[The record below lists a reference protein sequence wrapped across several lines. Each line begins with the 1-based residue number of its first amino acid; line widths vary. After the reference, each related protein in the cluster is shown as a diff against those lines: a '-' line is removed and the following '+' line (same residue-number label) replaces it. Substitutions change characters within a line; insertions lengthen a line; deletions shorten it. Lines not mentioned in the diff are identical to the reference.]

1 MANHL
6 YYTLYLLVNMFL
18 FSYVVDALALTTQI
32 MLFLIFQYTYFMPL
46 VVSRRKL
53 SKNTTAVMYC
63 INCKT
68 MTPQHYIHC
77 DKCNTCNPVH
87 TNHYNIFNKCI
98 NDDEYTRYIFAL
110 RLVTSLNVFM
120 SFMLSFT
127 YWLFAPTF
135 FVHIFV
141 LKSTWIKDKSN
152 IYIG

>member
-1 MANHL
+1 MNHL
-6 YYTLYLLVNMFL
+6 YYTLYLIVHVFL
-18 FSYVVDALALTTQI
+18 LSYVIDVLSMTTQI

-46 VVSRRKL
+46 VSGYHKHKT
-53 SKNTTAVMYC
+53 STAVMYC
-63 INCKT
+63 MSCKT

-77 DKCNTCNPVH
+77 DKCKKCNPVH
-87 TNHYNIFNKCI
+87 MNHYHIFDKCI
-98 NDDEYTRYIFAL
+98 KDEDYTRYIFAL

-120 SFMLSFT
+120 SFTLSFA